1 MKKITYKTLMTL
13 FGAIMLVLQNL
24 GVKVDV
30 EVVNTIATAVASI
43 LVALGIILP
52 DKKTMGQ
59 VVEGSEITEEGKNE
73 SESEQDT
80 SENEQ

>member
-52 DKKTMGQ
+52 DKKATGQ
-59 VVEGSEITEEGKNE
+59 VVEGSEITEEGENK

-80 SENEQ
+80 NDIIV

>member
-13 FGAIMLVLQNL
+13 FGAIMLLLQNL

-52 DKKTMGQ
+52 DKKTTEK
-59 VVEGSEITEEGKNE
+59 VVEGNDNTEEGKNM

-80 SENEQ
+80 TNIVR